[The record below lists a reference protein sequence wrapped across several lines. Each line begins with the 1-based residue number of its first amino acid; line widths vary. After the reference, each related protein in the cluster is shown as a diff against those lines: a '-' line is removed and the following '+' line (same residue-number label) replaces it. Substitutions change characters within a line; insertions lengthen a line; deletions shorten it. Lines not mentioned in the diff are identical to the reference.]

1 MKFCREHIAAKTATI
16 GTKGVL
22 TSTRSSLQNS
32 SAEAVEMHLYM
43 LEIFTDHD
51 TDKDVIIKLV
61 EFNAMMI
68 QGMMYHLLQLLT
80 PGICHLVKEGLVSV
94 PHAYLG
100 H

>member
-1 MKFCREHIAAKTATI
+1 
-16 GTKGVL
+16 
-22 TSTRSSLQNS
+22 
-32 SAEAVEMHLYM
+32 MHLYM

-51 TDKDVIIKLV
+51 TDKDGIIKLA

-68 QGMMYHLLQLLT
+68 LQLLT
-80 PGICHLVKEGLVSV
+80 PGTCHLVKEGLVSV